1 MKKSSR
7 TPRQTWMSRFKKA
20 GKSSSRTL
28 GRSVRSSRRS
38 SALRKQSKMDNRTE
52 APPRL
57 FLHCSAVFEKMK
69 AQSKA
74 RQVEGDHALVYEGF
88 LTKLICED
96 LGLATP
102 YYTSV
107 MHYLKAMGC
116 VRQLARGGGPTP
128 SLWELM
134 HEPDIEAFERVES
147 QKKKP

>member
-1 MKKSSR
+1 
-7 TPRQTWMSRFKKA
+7 
-20 GKSSSRTL
+20 
-28 GRSVRSSRRS
+28 
-38 SALRKQSKMDNRTE
+38 MDNRTE

-74 RQVEGDHALVYEGF
+74 RQVEGSHALVYEGF

-147 QKKKP
+147 QKKKPNTWREGVDDIQRAMLQRIDTLEQQVQILLEEAAS

>member
-1 MKKSSR
+1 
-7 TPRQTWMSRFKKA
+7 
-20 GKSSSRTL
+20 
-28 GRSVRSSRRS
+28 
-38 SALRKQSKMDNRTE
+38 MDNRTE
-52 APPRL
+52 APPKL

-69 AQSKA
+69 TQSKP
-74 RQVEGDHALVYEGF
+74 RQVEGGHALVYEGF

-107 MHYLKAMGC
+107 MHYLKQMGC

-134 HEPDIEAFERVES
+134 HEPDIEAFERVEET
-147 QKKKP
+147 KKKPNTWREGVDDNQRLILQRIDTLEQQVAILLEEAAS